1 MRDVRW
7 NSGTFGHS
15 RAATIGEAVENVAI
29 RHLKVLALG
38 ASCAILGLATILA
51 MPSPQPVQV
60 ASGDPVIVGSITPQA
75 RVPARP
81 EWQDIRKP
89 VEMIALQS
97 TQMDRI
103 PMTYR
108 ARRSLAGDREDALI
122 WSGGGQQTTEAEIA
136 VVRRTSAAQ
145 APSLYIEISRRQG
158 ERGVAITRNGMPGLV
173 TTKFG
178 KLEVADMTFTDGQ
191 QQAQACLGFRS
202 VVATEIGLA
211 GWFCAPQGASVER
224 PELSCFIDRLSLL
237 KSGEDHKLRQFFT
250 EAEQRRQAC
259 PTTRVSTGRK
269 PTWLDSDGKAPAIRG
284 DITGS
289 IPRK

>member
-1 MRDVRW
+1 MRNEVKNTGRT
-7 NSGTFGHS
+7 GQG
-15 RAATIGEAVENVAI
+15 RMATLGMVVENVAI

-38 ASCAILGLATILA
+38 SSCAILGLAVILSLPA
-51 MPSPQPVQV
+51 PQPVAT
-60 ASGDPVIVGSITPQA
+60 ASIDPVTVGSIAPA

-89 VEMIALQS
+89 VQMLALQS
-97 TQMDRI
+97 AQMDRI

-108 ARRSLAGDREDALI
+108 ARKSAAGDREDALI
-122 WSGGGQQTTEAEIA
+122 WSGGAQLSVEAEIA
-136 VVRRTSAAQ
+136 VIRRTGAAQ
-145 APSLYIEISRRQG
+145 APSLYIEISRRQA

-173 TTKFG
+173 ATKFG

-191 QQAQACLGFRS
+191 SQAQACLGFRS
-202 VVATEIGLA
+202 VAAGEIGLA
-211 GWFCAPQGASVER
+211 GWFCAPQGASAER

-237 KSGEDHKLRQFFT
+237 KAGDDQKLRQFFT

-259 PTTRVSTGRK
+259 PTSRISTGRR

-284 DITGS
+284 DLTGS